1 MSSENTK
8 YDVSVRISDDYYK
21 AYMSIEFSSAD
32 ATVKPDELIK
42 LLKDKNIVFGLK
54 MSTIEDICKHKRTC
68 FNELIAEGIVHEHG
82 KDAQIEFL
90 VNKDH
95 KAKPQILEDGRVDFK
110 NMGFIEMVHSG
121 DVLARKVPATKG
133 KVGTTV
139 TGKSIRGKDGKEVVF
154 KLGKNVKLS
163 PSGLEVISD
172 IEGTVEFDGDKIS
185 VLNLLE
191 IKSDVGVETGNIDFQ
206 GQVVVNGNVT
216 NGYSVNCDGDLIIN
230 GVVEGATISTSG
242 NLTISRGVNGHDEA
256 DIYCGGNLIV
266 NFINSARV
274 TVRGDIE
281 TGTIMNSQVK
291 CDGEIQ
297 VKGKKGVIVGG
308 EVTSKRNIEAVT
320 VGSELGITTVIKLGI
335 DVEVIEELKALS
347 LEVKELMDLHD
358 KLGKSV
364 NLLRVKLEQN
374 PSDDR
379 TKFMYQKYSANFLE
393 MDASLSEKRE
403 RLKALNELINNIKGA
418 QLKARDIY
426 PGTRVKIGNANYY
439 VKEFLSHAI
448 ILKDRGE
455 VTAVGY

>member
-1 MSSENTK
+1 M
-8 YDVSVRISDDYYK
+8 
-21 AYMSIEFSSAD
+21 
-32 ATVKPDELIK
+32 
-42 LLKDKNIVFGLK
+42 
-54 MSTIEDICKHKRTC
+54 
-68 FNELIAEGIVHEHG
+68 
-82 KDAQIEFL
+82 
-90 VNKDH
+90 
-95 KAKPQILEDGRVDFK
+95 
-110 NMGFIEMVHSG
+110 
-121 DVLARKVPATKG
+121 
-133 KVGTTV
+133 
-139 TGKSIRGKDGKEVVF
+139 
-154 KLGKNVKLS
+154 
-163 PSGLEVISD
+163 
-172 IEGTVEFDGDKIS
+172 
-185 VLNLLE
+185 
-191 IKSDVGVETGNIDFQ
+191 
-206 GQVVVNGNVT
+206 T